1 MSKKILVIGS
11 GPIVIGQ
18 AAEFDY
24 SGTQGCLAL
33 REEGHHVVLVN
44 PNPATIMTDHTIAD
58 EVYSEPLTL
67 ESVTAIIN
75 KERPDGLLAGLGGQT
90 ALNLAV
96 ELERAGVLKQY
107 EVELLG
113 TTVDSIQKGEDR
125 QLFRELMDE
134 LGEPVPESEVITTV
148 DSAVSFAKKVGFPV
162 ISRPAYTLG
171 GRGGGI
177 AHNESDL
184 KELTENGL
192 KASPIQQVI
201 MEKSIAGFKEIEYEI
216 MRDQNGTCISVC
228 NMENVDPV
236 GVHTG
241 DSIVV
246 APSQTL
252 TDSEY
257 QMLRSASFKI
267 VSALEVIG
275 GCNVQL
281 ALDPDSQQYYVI
293 EVNPRVSRSS
303 ALASKATGYPIA
315 KMATKIALGYSLDE
329 LLNPLTGHTYASFEP
344 ALDYVVVKFPRW
356 PFDKFPEADRTLGT
370 KMKAT
375 GEVMAIDRMLE
386 AAFQKAI
393 QCLDTKQPVIND
405 IEEHLLK
412 PTDLRFFAIME
423 AFRRGYTLEWLHE
436 QTKVDEFFLQ
446 AIKQIIDI
454 EQSLQTECLNE
465 ELLKRAKWFGFSD
478 LQIAKLSG
486 KPESEVKEWR
496 DEYDV
501 KPNFKVVDTCAA
513 EFEAETNYVYRT
525 YTGINEVA
533 PLKENKKALIIGSGP
548 IRIGQGVEFDYSAVK
563 AIESLKALG
572 WTTIM
577 LNNNPETVST
587 DYETADRLYF
597 EPITKEVI
605 EDIVTHESVDLV
617 FTAFGGQ
624 TAINMAEKLEQAGL
638 PIAGVSSDV
647 LDALED
653 RDRFYGSLDA
663 LHIPHVAGQTCVS
676 EQEALKVA
684 DQYEYPLLC
693 RPSYVIGGQGM
704 VKVNNK
710 AELLQALEGMEDHHY
725 PVILDPFV
733 VGKEIE
739 VDLVGDGENVFIP
752 GLMEHIEP
760 AGVHSGDSMSVFP
773 AQLPSDIEAKV
784 KQYSSQ
790 IVQNFNYKGIMNIQF
805 LWKGEDVYV
814 LEVNPRASRTV
825 PIVSK
830 VSTSA
835 LVDLAVQV
843 VTEGLDLKE
852 IEQPVIEQVA
862 VKYPLFS
869 SHALPELDQTLGANM
884 KSTGEGMC
892 IGNTV
897 GEALAKVFSHL
908 PDLNEEPEAAFID
921 IESDTKG
928 STLPFKEWVQTKEAS
943 VYVNDQ
949 KTPEAK
955 EKRVQ
960 ALKYG
965 MTVFSEKTTFQA
977 YVDSIA
983 YKKASPVV
991 LPKPNLQ
998 GVESV

>member
-11 GPIVIGQ
+11 GPIIIGQ

-33 REEGHHVVLVN
+33 REEGYEVILVN
-44 PNPATIMTDHTIAD
+44 PNPATIMTDHTVAD
-58 EVYSEPLTL
+58 TVYCEPLTL
-67 ESVTAIIN
+67 ESVTAIVK
-75 KERPDGLLAGLGGQT
+75 KERPDALLAGLGGQT

-96 ELERAGVLKQY
+96 ELEEIGVLNEY
-107 EVELLG
+107 NVELLG
-113 TTVDSIQKGEDR
+113 TSVASIQKGEDR
-125 QLFRELMDE
+125 ELFRALME
-134 LGEPVPESEVITTV
+134 KLEQPVPESEVIKSV
-148 DSAVSFAKKVGFPV
+148 DEALTFVQKVGYPV

-177 AHNESDL
+177 AHDEEQL
-184 KELTENGL
+184 KELMENGL

-216 MRDQNGTCISVC
+216 MRDHKGTCISVC

-257 QMLRSASFKI
+257 QMLRTASFEI
-267 VSALEVIG
+267 VSALDVIG

-281 ALDPDSQQYYVI
+281 ALDPFSQQYYVI

-315 KMATKIALGYSLDE
+315 KMATKIALGYSLDQ
-329 LLNPLTGHTYASFEP
+329 LINPLTGHTYASFEP

-356 PFDKFPEADRTLGT
+356 PFDKFPKADRVLGT

-375 GEVMAIDRMLE
+375 GEVMAIDRTLE

-393 QCLDTKQPVIND
+393 QCLDTKAPVIER
-405 IEEHLLK
+405 IEEHLEK
-412 PTDLRFFAIME
+412 ATDLRFFAMLE
-423 AFRRGYTLEWLHE
+423 AFRQGSSMEWVHK
-436 QTKVDEFFLQ
+436 QTKVDYFFLQ
-446 AIKQIIDI
+446 AISHVI
-454 EQSLQTECLNE
+454 EIEKSLQLGEVSQKKLQQ
-465 ELLKRAKWFGFSD
+465 AKWFGFSD
-478 LQIAKLSG
+478 KQIAALSG
-486 KPESEVKEWR
+486 KSQLEVKQLR
-496 DEYDV
+496 DDYDIQ
-501 KPNFKVVDTCAA
+501 PSFKMVDTCAA
-513 EFEAETNYVYRT
+513 EFEAATNYVYRT
-525 YTGINEVA
+525 FAGANEIS
-533 PLKENKKALIIGSGP
+533 PLSKNKKALIIGSGP

-572 WTTIM
+572 WTTVM

-617 FTAFGGQ
+617 FTSFGGQ
-624 TAINMAEKLEQAGL
+624 TAINMAEELEQAGI

-653 RDRFYGSLDA
+653 RDRFYAGLDEVKV
-663 LHIPHVAGQTCVS
+663 PHVSGQTCGS
-676 EQEALKVA
+676 KEEALRVA

-704 VKVNNK
+704 VKVQNK
-710 AELLQALEGMEDHHY
+710 QELIEALGEMEGRHF

-733 VGKEIE
+733 IGNEIE
-739 VDLVGDGENVFIP
+739 VDLVGDGKHIFIP
-752 GLMEHIEP
+752 GMMAHIEP

-773 AQLPSDIEAKV
+773 AALPANVEEKV
-784 KQYSSQ
+784 KAYSQ
-790 IVQNFNYKGIMNIQF
+790 KIVEYFSYQGIMNIQF

-825 PIVSK
+825 PIISK
-830 VSTSA
+830 VSTVS
-835 LVDLAVQV
+835 LVDLAIRV
-843 VTEGLDLKE
+843 VTEGLDLQQIMSPE
-852 IEQPVIEQVA
+852 IDQVA

-869 SHALPELDQTLGANM
+869 SHALPELDHTLGANM

-892 IGNTV
+892 LGTTV

-908 PDLNEEPEAAFID
+908 PDLYQNPEAAFIELD
-921 IESDTKG
+921 IDLKCSELSFD
-928 STLPFKEWVQTKEAS
+928 EWVQTKEAT

-949 KTPEAK
+949 KTSEAK
-955 EKRVQ
+955 RRRIQ

-965 MTVFSEKTTFQA
+965 ITVFSEPTTFQA
-977 YVDSIA
+977 YIDSLS
-983 YKKASPVV
+983 YKKPLPVE
-991 LPKPNLQ
+991 LPKTLLQ
-998 GVESV
+998 GVQSP